1 MYIEKIGSV
10 VKDIGSVMITGLQI
24 SDSKKCFFGLVRELI
39 QKGEPIW
46 LFDGTLHRNE
56 QKKLIEYAISQGYR
70 IYFFGEE
77 NMLSQTIDIMSISD
91 NLTKKAESLSDAV
104 CDYKTDI
111 KREVAVRFFKNAVT
125 AKMSGGEAFRAADVI
140 GQNLEQIKFSI
151 KETDLL
157 SEDKKQEETIFLSS
171 SEVKNLAYY
180 LNKRKERLHD
190 MHFLDFISGNKNISE
205 IENSKSMLFFSYYS
219 ASSEQKKDYGTLSEK
234 FMDICGMLIDD
245 MNYYERKY
253 HIFISDVK
261 NIQSERIRALAEKTS
276 ECTSNMFPM
285 CILSRSDDD
294 VCVKLDEISSA
305 FDTIMIFKVSQK
317 ESLLWSSFFPLVKK
331 NNISYNYSRKKSP
344 FGNFY
349 PPGGVVER
357 NDRKM
362 SGMNVSKEEK
372 PLYRPDF
379 FTKNMAANACLI
391 YDRRDDKKKKLI
403 FN

>member
-1 MYIEKIGSV
+1 
-10 VKDIGSVMITGLQI
+10 
-24 SDSKKCFFGLVRELI
+24 
-39 QKGEPIW
+39 
-46 LFDGTLHRNE
+46 
-56 QKKLIEYAISQGYR
+56 
-70 IYFFGEE
+70 
-77 NMLSQTIDIMSISD
+77 
-91 NLTKKAESLSDAV
+91 
-104 CDYKTDI
+104 
-111 KREVAVRFFKNAVT
+111 
-125 AKMSGGEAFRAADVI
+125 MSGGEAFRAADVI
-140 GQNLEQIKFSI
+140 GQNLEQIKLSI

-180 LNKRKERLHD
+180 LNKRKESLHD

-317 ESLLWSSFFPLVKK
+317 ESLLWSSFFPPVKK
-331 NNISYNYSRKKSP
+331 SNISYSYSRKKSP

-372 PLYRPDF
+372 PRYQPDF
-379 FTKNMAANACLI
+379 FTRRMAANACLI
-391 YDRRDDKKKKLI
+391 YDRRDDKQKKLT

>member
-1 MYIEKIGSV
+1 
-10 VKDIGSVMITGLQI
+10 
-24 SDSKKCFFGLVRELI
+24 
-39 QKGEPIW
+39 
-46 LFDGTLHRNE
+46 
-56 QKKLIEYAISQGYR
+56 
-70 IYFFGEE
+70 
-77 NMLSQTIDIMSISD
+77 MLSQTIDIMSISD
-91 NLTKKAESLSDAV
+91 NLTKKAEILSDVV

-140 GQNLEQIKFSI
+140 GQNLEQIKLSI

-261 NIQSERIRALAEKTS
+261 NIQSERIRVLAEKTS
-276 ECTSNMFPM
+276 ECTSNMFPL

-294 VCVKLDEISSA
+294 VCAKLDEISSA

-331 NNISYNYSRKKSP
+331 INISYSYSRKKSP

-349 PPGGVVER
+349 PSGGVVER
-357 NDRKM
+357 NDRKIP
-362 SGMNVSKEEK
+362 GMNVSKEEK
-372 PLYRPDF
+372 PLYQPDF
-379 FTKNMAANACLI
+379 FTRSMAANACLI
-391 YDRRDDKKKKLI
+391 YDRRDNKQKKLT